1 MTMHLE
7 IQIEELRAE
16 LRNAADASGRRQIKA
31 ELEVL
36 RAELAVIAADQDD
49 TIESAP
55 PL

>member
-31 ELEVL
+31 EL
-36 RAELAVIAADQDD
+36 AVIAADQDD

>member
-1 MTMHLE
+1 MHLE

-16 LRNAADASGRRQIKA
+16 LRSAVDASGRRHIKA